1 VPVRSLSTELGACVR
16 PFDKS
21 LHLTYIRIRASKK
34 GVALRPDNEVV
45 SRKLGDRLVLV
56 NLRTNRIYEL
66 NRTAARV
73 WELLDAGS
81 GRSELEEVLLGEF
94 DVEDSV
100 LSQDVG
106 RMLDQLSSEG
116 LIEELEAA

>member
-1 VPVRSLSTELGACVR
+1 MR
-16 PFDKS
+16 PNS
-21 LHLTYIRIRASKK
+21 
-34 GVALRPDNEVV
+34 EVV

-100 LSQDVG
+100 LSRDVG